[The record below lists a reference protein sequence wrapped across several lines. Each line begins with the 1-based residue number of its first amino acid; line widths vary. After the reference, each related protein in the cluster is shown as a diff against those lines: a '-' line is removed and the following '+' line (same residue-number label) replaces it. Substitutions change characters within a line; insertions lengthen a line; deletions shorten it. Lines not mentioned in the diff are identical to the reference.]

1 MQAQLRDKTNI
12 KLLMLYL
19 MKKIGYPLDYVT
31 FNDVCTVDGLIG
43 SFDFTECFAE
53 LVDAGNICQTDDS
66 SDDLFALSAQ
76 GRRVVDDLEDLLLR
90 SIRENAYKSAL
101 SLLDFR
107 KSGRRMEHSTGRN
120 SEGKPVFSCTV
131 TDNNGVLLSLTSTLE
146 SEDELSRAVYNWTN
160 RPESVYRA
168 MLSVLNGDADY
179 IL

>member
-1 MQAQLRDKTNI
+1 MQAQLRDKSNI

-19 MKKIGYPLDYVT
+19 MKKVGYPLDYVT
-31 FNDVCTVDGLIG
+31 FNDICTVDGLIG

-53 LVDAGNICQTDDS
+53 LVDAGNIRESGES
-66 SDDLFALSAQ
+66 SDDLFILSEQ
-76 GRRVVDDLEDLLLR
+76 GHRVVEALEDTLLR

-107 KSGRRMEHSTGRN
+107 KSGMRMEHSAGRTGD
-120 SEGKPVFSCTV
+120 GKPIFTCTV
-131 TDNNGVLLSLTSTLE
+131 TNNNGVLLSLTSALE
-146 SEDELSRAVYNWTN
+146 SDDELDRAVYNWTR

-168 MLSVLNGDADY
+168 ILSVLNGDADY